1 MFLLLWD
8 PEQKGSC
15 LFYGSAG
22 LVEGEGE
29 RVRSR
34 KVLSQSGENMLV
46 KAPGNEVLWRCLRSA
61 SVKASDK
68 EALNRDARLDVC
80 MQV

>member
-1 MFLLLWD
+1 MEHNWARIRWMQHILEENVLLLWD

-15 LFYGSAG
+15 LFYGSVG

-34 KVLSQSGENMLV
+34 KELSQSGENMLV
-46 KAPGNEVLWRCLRSA
+46 KAPGNEVL
-61 SVKASDK
+61 
-68 EALNRDARLDVC
+68 
-80 MQV
+80 